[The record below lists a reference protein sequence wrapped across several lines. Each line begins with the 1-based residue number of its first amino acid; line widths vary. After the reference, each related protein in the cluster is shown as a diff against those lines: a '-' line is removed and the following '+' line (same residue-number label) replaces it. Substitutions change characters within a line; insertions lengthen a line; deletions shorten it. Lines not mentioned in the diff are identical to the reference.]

1 MNATSEFSSEF
12 PASLAVDGDPT
23 TSWFSAGSDSDGT
36 SSVYAWGP
44 ADQSN
49 LFIESITV
57 VSNAAHANPDFRT
70 GFGFGDVLVT
80 VVADGQTVFEQRV
93 DLSGTPDPNVTV
105 NPGVVGD
112 TILLAFSAHEAS
124 NCGGFAELIVVGG
137 PP

>member
-1 MNATSEFSSEF
+1 MVLGRLGLRRNQ
-12 PASLAVDGDPT
+12 LRLRL
-23 TSWFSAGSDSDGT
+23 GT
-36 SSVYAWGP
+36 P
-44 ADQSN
+44 DQSN